1 MFGRRENQLGGGT
14 ARAKRG
20 RGDNIKLLVENI
32 DNETIDKIQEV
43 NRTSYSQKWK
53 IIPTN
58 MLSGAVQDTAHR
70 LNALGDNFYFI
81 KIILRKRRL
90 SNTFHRQYCNQFLC
104 WQLKEVNEVPRDH
117 FKTTIGSIG
126 MPMWWALPFTQ
137 RDEKLMRA
145 LGYDNAWIAWMRR
158 VHDQN
163 TRTLIA
169 METIKNSWKI
179 GKKISNEYKQNQFF
193 KRLFPEI
200 QPDSSC
206 QWSADTMTHKRDYT
220 RSDANQGEGTYEFT
234 GVDAAL
240 QSKHYRRIIYDD
252 LFGKDALKSEVVA
265 LSTWEWFQLAVGAF
279 DSDPDDPDSE
289 CDEIVNG
296 NRWSFHDL
304 NYKIRKE
311 LPYFKFH
318 THDAEGGCCPLH
330 PPGQPIFPEEWSMAK
345 LARMRSRLGEYFYS
359 CQFRNQPIP
368 PGGNTFK
375 SEWLRHFA
383 FTAETVKKQAPGF
396 KNIELNIPINEGG
409 SFNTTGYRIIPKDE
423 MVSKRYMTI
432 RHEMNNGVLPKDI
445 PTSSLAKMLMLDPNH
460 KGETGRTN
468 HALMLL
474 GINHNPINLYIL
486 DGRADTC
493 SREDIMHSA
502 YVMAE
507 KWRIR
512 TLWVEISA
520 GQTWCKTAFEVEDKT
535 RKDLGKWYFREIKE
549 FRDNRAENAKC
560 DRIEDTEPFFRRGQV
575 WICQN
580 DQSGFTN
587 KFLEE
592 YNEYPHGATRDI
604 LDIFGHGIQNLDMS
618 TMSETETDAFIFNQQ
633 KQQLALRSHSGRS
646 SITGY

>member
-1 MFGRRENQLGGGT
+1 ML
-14 ARAKRG
+14 
-20 RGDNIKLLVENI
+20 DS
-32 DNETIDKIQEV
+32 TILDSPQVNKIQEI
-43 NRTSYSQKWK
+43 NRQSYSQKWNL
-53 IIPTN
+53 IPVAGLPPATQN
-58 MLSGAVQDTAHR
+58 TAHR

-90 SNTFHRQYCNQFLC
+90 SNIFHRQYCNQFLC

-126 MPMWWALPFTQ
+126 MPMWWALPFNE
-137 RDEKLMRA
+137 RDERLMRG
-145 LGYDNAWIAWMRR
+145 LGYGDEWIAWMQR

-179 GKKISNEYKQNQFF
+179 GKKISNEYKHNQFF
-193 KRLFPEI
+193 RKLFPEI
-200 QPDSSC
+200 LPDASC
-206 QWSADTMTHKRDYT
+206 QWSADTMTHKRDYS

-252 LFGKDALKSEVVA
+252 LFGKDALKSELVA

-304 NYKIRKE
+304 NYNIRKN
-311 LPYFKFH
+311 LPYFRFN
-318 THDAEGGCCPLH
+318 THDAEGGCCSLH
-330 PPGQPIFPEEWSMAK
+330 LSGTPIFPEEWSMIK

-375 SEWLRHFA
+375 TEWLRHFI
-383 FTAETVKKQAPGF
+383 FTTTEIKKISPSF
-396 KNIELNIPINEGG
+396 HKDLINIPMDEGG
-409 SFNTTGYRIIPKDE
+409 TFTTQGYRLIPQDE
-423 MVSKRYMTI
+423 MTTKRHMTI
-432 RHEMNNGVLPKDI
+432 RHEMHNGILPKDI
-445 PTSSLAKMLMLDPNH
+445 PTSNLTKMLMLDPNH
-460 KGETGRTN
+460 KGEEGRAN

-474 GINHNPINLYIL
+474 GINHNPLNVYIL

-493 SREDIMHSA
+493 SREDIMQSA
-502 YVMAE
+502 YKMAE

-512 TLWVEISA
+512 SLWVEISA
-520 GQTWCKTAFEVEDKT
+520 GQTWCKTAFEVEDKI
-535 RKDLGKWYFREIKE
+535 RKDLGKWYFQEIKE
-549 FRDNRAENAKC
+549 FRDNRSDNAKC
-560 DRIEDTEPFFRRGQV
+560 DRIEDTEPFFRRGQI

-580 DQSGFTN
+580 DSSDFTR

-592 YNEYPHGATRDI
+592 YNEYPHCATRDI
-604 LDIFGHGIQNLDMS
+604 LDILGHGIQNLDLS
-618 TMSETETDAFIFNQQ
+618 TLSESEQFDFMYNQQ
-633 KQQLALRSHSGRS
+633 KQQLALQHNSGRS